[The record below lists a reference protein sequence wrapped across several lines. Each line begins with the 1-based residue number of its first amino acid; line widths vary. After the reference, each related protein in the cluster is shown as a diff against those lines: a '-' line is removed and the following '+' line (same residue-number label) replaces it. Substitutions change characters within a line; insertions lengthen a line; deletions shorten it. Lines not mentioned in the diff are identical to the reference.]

1 MTRTIPP
8 LLAVLV
14 AVAGSGT
21 AAAQEWQVAREQFV
35 FPGTRLTLRVDVEA
49 PGTLRLIRGEP
60 GSVRVTSRAQQG
72 FTTSGLADSD
82 RLTLSAAGAGPVDYL
97 VAVPENVWV
106 TVRLPGSA
114 TGEAV
119 ARGRTGRWEWDAA
132 RRPDHAPVTEWMPE
146 LGAEDDDGLLYTT
159 FARDLAPDEVSVPDL
174 SVVARVSVRVEG
186 HRFKVITSRPLSLE
200 EGSTRTL
207 VIRPA
212 DPPMEIVLTVPVATP
227 TFTLRLGGAT
237 ALLLEGQSITTLC
250 EPVTEQWLSNDRR
263 WFTFNPLAG
272 SVHCSGDTV
281 QRHGG

>member
-1 MTRTIPP
+1 MTRLIPP
-8 LLAVLV
+8 LLALL
-14 AVAGSGT
+14 VAGSGFGT

-35 FPGTRLTLRVDVEA
+35 FPGTRLTIRVDVEA

-60 GSVRVTSRAQQG
+60 GSVQVTSRAQQG

-82 RLTLSAAGAGPVDYL
+82 RLTLSATGAGPVDYL

-114 TGEAV
+114 TSKAV
-119 ARGRTGRWEWDAA
+119 ARGRAGRWEWDAA
-132 RRPDHAPVTEWMPE
+132 RRPDHAPVTEWMPG
-146 LGAEDDDGLLYTT
+146 LGAEGDAGLLYTT
-159 FARDLAPDEVSVPDL
+159 FARDLAPAEVSVPDL
-174 SVVARVSVRVEG
+174 SVVAKVSVRVEG
-186 HRFKVITSRPLSLE
+186 HRFEVITSRPLSLE

-227 TFTLRLGGAT
+227 AFTLRLGGAT
-237 ALLLEGQSITTLC
+237 ALVLDGETVTTLC
-250 EPVTEQWLSNDRR
+250 APVTEQWLSNDRR
-263 WFTFNPLAG
+263 WFTFNPLDG
-272 SVHCSGDTV
+272 SMQCGADTV